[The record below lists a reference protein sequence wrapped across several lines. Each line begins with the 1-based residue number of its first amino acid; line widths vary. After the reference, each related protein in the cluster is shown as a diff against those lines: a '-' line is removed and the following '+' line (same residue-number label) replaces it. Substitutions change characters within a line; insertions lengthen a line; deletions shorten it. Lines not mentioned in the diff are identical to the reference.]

1 MSAGHLTEDELVEQ
15 PALRLLAQLGWEVA
29 SGFEETLGPAGTL
42 GRDAQSEPVLGHR
55 LRDSLRILNPGLPDA
70 TLDSAAEQLVDDRS
84 AMDRVRANREV
95 YDLLHEGAKVETAG
109 NDGTRQTVTVRFID
123 WNHTDENDWLAVSQF
138 WIIGDMY
145 KRRADV
151 VLFVNGIPLVFIEF
165 KASHKN
171 VRDAYDAN
179 LRDYRDTVPHLFWFN
194 AFVVLSNGADTRVG
208 STFAPW
214 ANFAEWKKI
223 NSEGEQGVVSL
234 ETALR
239 GTCEPHRL
247 LDLAENFVAFTE
259 RPGGLVKAFA
269 KNHQFLGV
277 NNSLEA
283 LRELKQ
289 REGRLGVFWH
299 TQGSGKSLS
308 MLWFTQKVLRK
319 EPGNWTFVLVT
330 DRKELDEQLYGQF
343 ADSGV
348 ITTGQEVHAETSAHL
363 RELLAQD
370 HRYVFTL
377 IHKFIP
383 PVKGQPMPVLSE
395 RDDIVV
401 ITDEAHRS
409 QYDTLAANMRLA
421 LPNASFL
428 GFTGTPLI
436 AGEEEQT
443 RRVFGDYVSIYN
455 FRDSISDGATV
466 PLYYENRIPELQLTN
481 DDFDD
486 ELEDLLEAAELDEAQ
501 ERAVARRFSQQYQLI
516 TRPQRLTE
524 IAADLVHH
532 FVNRGFRGK
541 AMYVAIDKATAVR
554 MYDLVEAEWARYL
567 AELESRLADTAELER
582 PHLESLIEFMRST
595 DMAVVVSQAQ
605 NEVADMA
612 APGLEIAK
620 HRKRMVD
627 EDLGSKFKDSEDPF
641 RLVFVCA
648 MWLTGFD
655 SPSTSSV
662 YLDKP
667 MRNHTL
673 MQTIARANRVFP
685 DKDNGLIVDY
695 VGVFRN
701 LEKALAIYGADRTG
715 SGVDSPIRPKDD
727 LIDELNAALSEAAEF
742 CEAHDIDLDDM
753 EGARGFEFI
762 ALQKAAVESLLI
774 DEQTRRR
781 YVSLARQVRKTFKAL
796 LPDPAAM
803 AVTHR
808 VAVIRSMATKIESS
822 SESPDIRGVMDSVS
836 DLLDR
841 SVGAKEYIIRSTGG
855 ADPLIDLNQLN
866 FEQLALR
873 FAANKRTAAKAIEKD
888 LEQRLDEAVR
898 KNPTRLELAE
908 RFRKLIEEY
917 NAGAHNL
924 EEFLRRLKA
933 INDELTEEEQRA
945 VREDASEAELAIFDL
960 LTKPEPELNAS
971 EAMMVKGAAKKLLE
985 HIEEKLV
992 LDWKRRQQTRSAVRV
1007 AVGTVLDEELPDV
1020 YGPEL
1025 FDRKV
1030 DAVYGHIYASY
1041 FDDGGSVYDTPGAA
1055 AKVGVAVAT
1064 LPTRAEEVTDDLL
1077 TQVRSD
1083 PELFARLVETVF
1095 GASATWACPTSELLI
1110 DDETRT
1116 VEYKQTARWNVQE
1129 QRRDSAMEQVIVK
1142 TVAGM
1147 LNDRGG
1153 TLLIG
1158 VTDNREPVGLDDDY
1172 AQVKPANADGYVN
1185 WLDTLFE
1192 TTLGHAGANRLDI
1205 HIDRV
1210 NGHDVCRIDI
1220 PASSRPIWV
1229 KNPKG
1234 SDTLYQRRNNSTR
1247 AVPAEEAGA
1256 FVADRFSQ
1264 PETGTSLAPTQLG
1277 SAG

>member
-1 MSAGHLTEDELVEQ
+1 MSPVGLTEDGLVEQ
-15 PALRLLAQLGWEVA
+15 PALRLLSRLGWGVV
-29 SGFEETLGPAGTL
+29 SGFEEVLGPGGTL
-42 GRDAQSEPVLGHR
+42 GRDSQSEAVLGYR
-55 LRDSLRILNPGLPDA
+55 LRDSLRVLNPGLSVGVLDDA
-70 TLDSAAEQLVDDRS
+70 VERLVEDRS
-84 AMDRVRANREV
+84 VMGRVRANREV
-95 YDLLHEGAKVETAG
+95 YVLLRDGARVETTG
-109 NDGTRQTVTVRFID
+109 SDGKRRTVTVRFVD
-123 WNHTDENDWLAVSQF
+123 WNRPDANDWLAVSQF
-138 WIIGDMY
+138 WIVGDMY

-151 VLFVNGIPLVFIEF
+151 VLFVNGIPLVFVEL
-165 KASHKN
+165 KVSHKN
-171 VRDAYDAN
+171 VRVAYDAN

-194 AFVVLSNGADTRVG
+194 AFVVLSNGADTKVG

-214 ANFAEWKKI
+214 GQFADWKRI

-239 GTCEPHRL
+239 GTCEPRRL
-247 LDLAENFVAFTE
+247 LDLVENFVAFTE
-259 RPGGLVKAFA
+259 RPGGLVKVFA

-283 LRELKQ
+283 LRELKE

-330 DRKELDEQLYGQF
+330 DRRELDEQLYGEF

-348 ITTGQEVHAETSAHL
+348 VTTGQQVHAETSAHL
-363 RELLAQD
+363 RELLGQD

-383 PVKGQPMPVLSE
+383 PEKGQPMPLLSE

-409 QYDTLAANMRLA
+409 QYDTLAANMRVA

-436 AGEEEQT
+436 AGEEET

-486 ELEDLLEAAELDEAQ
+486 ELEDLLEAAELNEV
-501 ERAVARRFSQQYQLI
+501 EEKAVARRFSQQYQLI
-516 TRPQRLTE
+516 TRPRRLTE

-554 MYDLVEAEWARYL
+554 MYDLVKTEWARYL
-567 AELESRLADTAELER
+567 AELEGQLVNRPELER

-612 APGLEIAK
+612 AAGLDIAK
-620 HRKRMVD
+620 HRKRIVD
-627 EDLGSKFKDSEDPF
+627 EDLDSKFKDPDDPF

-655 SPSTSSV
+655 APSTSSV

-715 SGVDSPIRPKDD
+715 SAVDLPIRPKND
-727 LIDELNAALSEAAEF
+727 LVAELSAALGEIADF
-742 CEAHDIDLDDM
+742 CDANNVDLDDM
-753 EGARGFEFI
+753 EAAQGFEFI
-762 ALQKAAVESLLI
+762 ALQKAAVEALLI
-774 DEQTRRR
+774 DQQTRRR

-796 LPDPAAM
+796 LPDPEAM

-808 VAVIRSMATKIESS
+808 VAVIRSIGSKIASA
-822 SESPDIRGVMDSVS
+822 SEAPDIRGVMDSVS
-836 DLLDR
+836 ELLDR
-841 SVGAKEYIIRSTGG
+841 SVGAKEYIIRSTGM
-855 ADPLIDLNQLN
+855 AHNLIDLNQLD
-866 FEQLALR
+866 FKRLALR
-873 FAANKRTAAKAIEKD
+873 FAGNKRTAALAIKKDIEK
-888 LEQRLDEAVR
+888 RLVEVVR
-898 KNPTRLELAE
+898 KNPTQLELAE
-908 RFRKLIEEY
+908 RFRRLIEDY
-917 NAGAHNL
+917 NAGTHNL

-933 INDELTEEEQRA
+933 INDELTNEEQRA
-945 VREDASEAELAIFDL
+945 VREDATEAELAIFDL
-960 LTKPEPELNAS
+960 LTKPEPELT
-971 EAMMVKGAAKKLLE
+971 EAEAKKVMGAARKLLK
-985 HIEEKLV
+985 HVEEKLV

-1007 AVGTVLDEELPDV
+1007 ATGTVLDAQLPDV

-1025 FDRKV
+1025 FDQKV
-1030 DAVYGHIYASY
+1030 DVIFDHIYASY
-1041 FDDGGSVYDTPGAA
+1041 FNNGGSVYDAPNVGTDTGA
-1055 AKVGVAVAT
+1055 AVAT
-1064 LPTRAEEVTDDLL
+1064 LPSTAEEVSDDLL
-1077 TQVRSD
+1077 AQVQSD
-1083 PELFARLVETVF
+1083 PELFARLMETVF
-1095 GASATWACPTSELLI
+1095 GASATWACPTEELLI

-1116 VEYKQTARWNVQE
+1116 VEYKQTARWNVRE
-1129 QRRDSAMEQVIVK
+1129 QRRDTTMEQVVVK
-1142 TVAGM
+1142 TVAGL

-1158 VTDNREPVGLDDDY
+1158 VTNSREPVGLDDDY
-1172 AQVKPANADGYVN
+1172 AQVKPPNADGYVN

-1192 TTLGHAGANRLDI
+1192 NNLGHVGANRLDI
-1205 HIDRV
+1205 RIDCV
-1210 NGHDVCRIDI
+1210 NRQDVCRVNV

-1229 KNPKG
+1229 KNKNG
-1234 SDTLYQRRNNSTR
+1234 THTLYQRRNNSTR
-1247 AVPAEEAGA
+1247 EVPDDQVEAFIAE
-1256 FVADRFSQ
+1256 RFSSQ
-1264 PETGTSLAPTQLG
+1264 HAS
-1277 SAG
+1277 

>member
-1 MSAGHLTEDELVEQ
+1 MNAGRLNEDELVEQ
-15 PALRLLAQLGWEVA
+15 PALRLLSQLGWEVA
-29 SGFEETLGPAGTL
+29 SGFDEVLGPVGLL
-42 GRDAQSEPVLGHR
+42 GRDSQSEPVLGHR
-55 LRDSLRILNPGLPDA
+55 LRDALRALNPGLPDSS
-70 TLDSAAEQLVDDRS
+70 LDQAAERLVEDRS

-95 YDLLHEGAKVETAG
+95 HTLLREGAKVETAG
-109 NDGTRQTVTVRFID
+109 DGGERRTVTVRFVD
-123 WNHTDENDWLAVSQF
+123 WNRAEANDWLAVSQF
-138 WIIGDMY
+138 WIVGDMY
-145 KRRADV
+145 RRRADV
-151 VLFVNGIPLVFIEF
+151 VLFVNGIPLVFIEL
-165 KASHKN
+165 KVSHKN
-171 VRDAYDAN
+171 VRNAYDAN

-208 STFAPW
+208 ATFATW
-214 ANFAEWKKI
+214 DHFAEWKKI
-223 NSEGEQGVVSL
+223 NSEGEQDVVSL

-239 GTCEPHRL
+239 GMCEPHGL
-247 LDLAENFVAFTE
+247 LDLVENFIAFTE
-259 RPGGLVKAFA
+259 RPGGLVKALA

-277 NNSLEA
+277 NKLLEA
-283 LRELKQ
+283 LRELEL

-308 MLWFTQKVLRK
+308 MLWFTEKVLRK

-330 DRKELDEQLYGQF
+330 DRKDLDEQLYETF

-348 ITTGQEVHAETSAHL
+348 ITAGREVHAETSAHL
-363 RELLAQD
+363 RELLGQD

-383 PVKGQPMPVLSE
+383 PERGQRMPVLSE

-401 ITDEAHRS
+401 LTDEAHRS

-428 GFTGTPLI
+428 AFTGTPLI
-436 AGEEEQT
+436 ADEEQT

-486 ELEDLLEAAELDEAQ
+486 ELEDLLEEAELDEAQ
-501 ERAVARRFSQQYQLI
+501 EKAVAHRFSQQYQLI
-516 TRPQRLTE
+516 TRPQRLAE

-567 AELESRLADTAELER
+567 AELEGRLANTPELER
-582 PHLESLIEFMRST
+582 PHLQSLIEFMRTT

-612 APGLEIAK
+612 AAGLDIAK
-620 HRKRMVD
+620 HRKRMLD
-627 EDLGSKFKDSEDPF
+627 EDLNSKFKDPDDPF

-655 SPSTSSV
+655 APSTSSV

-701 LEKALAIYGADRTG
+701 LERALAIYGADRTG
-715 SGVDSPIRPKDD
+715 SAVDSPIRPKDD
-727 LIDELNAALSEAAEF
+727 LITELSAALAEAADF
-742 CEAHDIDLDDM
+742 CDANDIDLDDM
-753 EGARGFEFI
+753 EAAQGFEFI
-762 ALQKAAVESLLI
+762 ALQKAAVEALLI

-796 LPDPAAM
+796 LPDREAM
-803 AVTHR
+803 AATHR
-808 VAVIRSMATKIESS
+808 VAVIRSIASKIESS

-836 DLLDR
+836 ELLDR
-841 SVGAKEYIIRSTGG
+841 SVGAREYIIRSAGG
-855 ADPLIDLNQLN
+855 ADPLIDLNQLD

-873 FAANKRTAAKAIEKD
+873 FAAKKRTAAKAIERD
-888 LEQRLDEAVR
+888 LEKRLDEAVR
-898 KNPTRLELAE
+898 KNPTRLDLAE
-908 RFRKLIEEY
+908 RFRRLIDEY
-917 NAGAHNL
+917 NAGTHNL

-933 INDELTEEEQRA
+933 INDELTSEEQRA
-945 VREDASEAELAIFDL
+945 VREDATEAELAIFDL
-960 LTKPEPELNAS
+960 LTKPEPDLTAA
-971 EAMMVKGAAKKLLE
+971 EARKVRGAAKKLLE
-985 HIEEKLV
+985 HIEDKLV

-1007 AVGTVLDEELPDV
+1007 AVGTVLDAELPDV

-1025 FDRKV
+1025 FDQKV
-1030 DAVYGHIYASY
+1030 DAIFDHIYASY
-1041 FDDGGSVYDTPGAA
+1041 FDNGDSVYDVPGREA
-1055 AKVGVAVAT
+1055 VGATAVAT
-1064 LPTRAEEVTDDLL
+1064 LPSTAEEVSDDLL
-1077 TQVRSD
+1077 ARVRSD
-1083 PELFARLVETVF
+1083 PELFARFMETVF
-1095 GASATWACPTSELLI
+1095 GASTTWACSTEQLLVA
-1110 DDETRT
+1110 DETRV
-1116 VEYKQTARWNVQE
+1116 VEYKQTARWNVRE
-1129 QRRDSAMEQVIVK
+1129 QRKDTTMEQAIVK
-1142 TVAGM
+1142 TVAGL

-1158 VTDNREPVGLDDDY
+1158 VTDGGEPIGLDDDY
-1172 AQVKPANADGYVN
+1172 HLVKPPNADGYVN

-1192 TTLGHAGANRLDI
+1192 TNLGHAGANRLDI
-1205 HIDRV
+1205 RIDTV
-1210 NGHDVCRIDI
+1210 NRRDVCRIDV

-1229 KNPKG
+1229 QGKSG
-1234 SDTLYQRRNNSTR
+1234 ARTLYQRRNNSTR
-1247 AVPAEEAGA
+1247 AVPADGVDA
-1256 FVADRFSQ
+1256 FVAERFGDQ
-1264 PETGTSLAPTQLG
+1264 HAV
-1277 SAG
+1277 

>member
-1 MSAGHLTEDELVEQ
+1 MSPSGLTEDELVEQ

-29 SGFEETLGPAGTL
+29 SGFDEVLGPAGTL
-42 GRDAQSEPVLGHR
+42 GRDSQSEPVLGHR
-55 LRDSLRILNPGLPDA
+55 LREALRDLNPGLSDGA
-70 TLDSAAEQLVDDRS
+70 LSAAVEQLLQDRS
-84 AMDRVRANREV
+84 AMDRTRANREV
-95 YDLLHEGAKVETAG
+95 YRLLREGARIESVDS
-109 NDGTRQTVTVRFID
+109 DGKRRTVTVRFVN
-123 WNHTDENDWLAVSQF
+123 WNAVDENDWLAVSQF
-138 WIIGDMY
+138 WIAGDMY

-151 VLFVNGIPLVFIEF
+151 VLFVNGIPLVFIEL
-165 KASHKN
+165 KVSHKN

-179 LRDYRDTVPHLFWFN
+179 LSDYRDTVPHLFWSN
-194 AFVVLSNGADTRVG
+194 AFVILSNGADTRVG
-208 STFAPW
+208 STFASW
-214 ANFAEWKKI
+214 GHFAEWKKI

-239 GTCEPHRL
+239 ATCDRHRL
-247 LDLAENFVAFTE
+247 LDLVENFVAFTE

-277 NNSLEA
+277 NNSLDA
-283 LRELKQ
+283 LRELQQ

-330 DRKELDEQLYGQF
+330 DRKELDEQLYEDF

-348 ITTGQEVHAETSAHL
+348 ITSGQEVHADTSAHL
-363 RELLAQD
+363 RELLGQD

-383 PVKGQPMPVLSE
+383 PEKGQRMPVLSE

-436 AGEEEQT
+436 VGEEET

-455 FRDSISDGATV
+455 FRDSIADGATV
-466 PLYYENRIPELQLTN
+466 PLYYENRTPELQLTN
-481 DDFDD
+481 EDFDD
-486 ELEDLLEAAELDEAQ
+486 ELDDLLEEATLDDAQ
-501 ERAVARRFSQQYQLI
+501 EKAVARRFSQQYELI
-516 TRPQRLTE
+516 TRPQRLQE

-541 AMYVAIDKATAVR
+541 AMYVAIDKAAALR

-567 AELESRLADTAELER
+567 TELEARLADTPELER
-582 PHLESLIEFMRST
+582 PHLESLIDFMHTT

-605 NEVADMA
+605 NEIADMA
-612 APGLEIAK
+612 QAGLDIAK

-627 EDLGSKFKDSEDPF
+627 EDLDSKFKDPGDPF

-655 SPSTSSV
+655 SPSTSTV

-667 MRNHTL
+667 MRNHLL

-701 LEKALAIYGADRTG
+701 LERALAIYAADRTG
-715 SGVDSPIRPKDD
+715 ADVDSPIRPKDD
-727 LIDELNAALSEAAEF
+727 LIAELDTALANITEF
-742 CEAHDIDLDDM
+742 CEANDVDLRDL
-753 EGARGFEFI
+753 EAAQGFEFV
-762 ALQKAAVESLLI
+762 ALQKAAVEALLI

-796 LPDPAAM
+796 LPDPEAM
-803 AVTHR
+803 AVTHS
-808 VAVIRSMATKIESS
+808 VAVIRSIASKIESS
-822 SESPDIRGVMDSVS
+822 SEAPDISSVMDSVS

-841 SVGAKEYIIRSTGG
+841 SVGAKEYIIRSADG
-855 ADPLIDLNQLN
+855 ADPLIDLNKID

-873 FAANKRTAAKAIEKD
+873 FAANKRTVAKTIKED
-888 LEQRLDEAVR
+888 LEKRLDDAVR
-898 KNPTRLELAE
+898 KNPTRLDLAE
-908 RFRKLIEEY
+908 RFRQLIDEY
-917 NAGAHNL
+917 NAGTHNI
-924 EEFLRRLKA
+924 EELLRRLGALNK
-933 INDELTEEEQRA
+933 ELSEEEQRA
-945 VREDASEAELAIFDL
+945 VREGLTEAELAVFDL
-960 LTKPEPELNAS
+960 LTKPEPELTDADTKK
-971 EAMMVKGAAKKLLE
+971 VKAAAKKLLE

-992 LDWKRRQQTRSAVRV
+992 LDWKRRQQTRSAVKV
-1007 AVGTVLDEELPDV
+1007 AVRDVLDAELPPA
-1020 YGPEL
+1020 YGPEM
-1025 FDRKV
+1025 FTRKV
-1030 DAVYGHIYASY
+1030 DAIFDHIYVS
-1041 FDDGGSVYDTPGAA
+1041 FGDDGDGGSVYDAPAVATGSTT
-1055 AKVGVAVAT
+1055 AVAT
-1064 LPTRAEEVTDDLL
+1064 LPTTAEQVDDALL
-1077 TQVRSD
+1077 VQICSD
-1083 PELFARLVETVF
+1083 PALRARLLEEILGTT
-1095 GASATWACPTSELLI
+1095 ATWARTTEELLI
-1110 DDETRT
+1110 HDESRT

-1129 QRRDSAMEQVIVK
+1129 KRRDKTLEQVAVK

-1147 LNDRGG
+1147 LNDQGG

-1158 VTDNREPVGLDDDY
+1158 VADDGTPVGLDDDY
-1172 AQVKPANADGYVN
+1172 AQVRPTNADGYIN

-1192 TTLGHAGANRLDI
+1192 NTIGHAGASRLQI
-1205 HIDRV
+1205 RI
-1210 NGHDVCRIDI
+1210 NPLSGHDICRIDV
-1220 PASSRPIWV
+1220 PSSSRPIWV
-1229 KNPKG
+1229 KNKSG
-1234 SDTLYQRRNNSTR
+1234 DDILYQRRNNSTR
-1247 AVPAEEAGA
+1247 QVPPTEAAQFIAE
-1256 FVADRFSQ
+1256 RFSS
-1264 PETGTSLAPTQLG
+1264 EH
-1277 SAG
+1277 AG

>member
-1 MSAGHLTEDELVEQ
+1 MSPVGLTEDELVEQ
-15 PALRLLAQLGWEVA
+15 PALRLLSRLGWGVA
-29 SGFEETLGPAGTL
+29 SGFEEVLGPGGTL
-42 GRDAQSEPVLGHR
+42 GRDSQSEAVLGYR
-55 LRDSLRILNPGLPDA
+55 LQDSLRVLNPGLSVGV
-70 TLDSAAEQLVDDRS
+70 LDEAVERLVEDRS
-84 AMDRVRANREV
+84 VMGRVRANREV
-95 YDLLHEGAKVETAG
+95 YVLLRDGARVETTG
-109 NDGTRQTVTVRFID
+109 SDGRRRTVTVRFVD
-123 WNHTDENDWLAVSQF
+123 WNRPDANHWLAVSQF
-138 WIIGDMY
+138 WIVGDMY

-151 VLFVNGIPLVFIEF
+151 VLFVNGIPLVFVEL
-165 KASHKN
+165 KVSHKN
-171 VRDAYDAN
+171 VRVAYDAN
-179 LRDYRDTVPHLFWFN
+179 LRDYRDAVPHLFWFN

-214 ANFAEWKKI
+214 GQFADWKRI

-239 GTCEPHRL
+239 GTCEPRRL
-247 LDLAENFVAFTE
+247 LDLVENFVAFTE
-259 RPGGLVKAFA
+259 RPGGLVKVFA

-283 LRELKQ
+283 LRELKE

-330 DRKELDEQLYGQF
+330 DRRELDEQLYGEF

-348 ITTGQEVHAETSAHL
+348 VTTGRQVHAETSAHL
-363 RELLAQD
+363 HELLGQD

-377 IHKFIP
+377 VHKFIP
-383 PVKGQPMPVLSE
+383 PEKGQPMPLLSE

-409 QYDTLAANMRLA
+409 QYDTLAANMRVA

-436 AGEEEQT
+436 AGEEET

-486 ELEDLLEAAELDEAQ
+486 ELEDLLEAAELDEV
-501 ERAVARRFSQQYQLI
+501 EEKAVARRFSQQYQLI
-516 TRPQRLTE
+516 TRPRRLTE

-554 MYDLVEAEWARYL
+554 MYDLVKTEWARYL
-567 AELESRLADTAELER
+567 AELEGELVNRPELER

-612 APGLEIAK
+612 AAGLDIAK
-620 HRKRMVD
+620 HRKRIVD
-627 EDLGSKFKDSEDPF
+627 EDLDSKFKDPDDPF

-655 SPSTSSV
+655 APSTSSV

-715 SGVDSPIRPKDD
+715 SAVDLPIRPKND
-727 LIDELNAALSEAAEF
+727 LVAELSAALGEVADF
-742 CEAHDIDLDDM
+742 CDANDVDLDDM
-753 EGARGFEFI
+753 EAAQGFEFI
-762 ALQKAAVESLLI
+762 ALQKAAVEALLI
-774 DEQTRRR
+774 DQQTRRR

-796 LPDPAAM
+796 LPDPEAM

-808 VAVIRSMATKIESS
+808 VAVIRSIGSKIASA
-822 SESPDIRGVMDSVS
+822 SEAPDIRGVMDSVS
-836 DLLDR
+836 ELLDR
-841 SVGAKEYIIRSTGG
+841 SVGAKEYIIRSTGM
-855 ADPLIDLNQLN
+855 AHHLIDLNQLD
-866 FEQLALR
+866 FKRLALR
-873 FAANKRTAAKAIEKD
+873 FAANKRTAALAIKKDIEK
-888 LEQRLDEAVR
+888 RLVDVVR
-898 KNPTRLELAE
+898 KNPTQLELAE
-908 RFRKLIEEY
+908 RFRRLIEDY
-917 NAGAHNL
+917 NAGTHNL

-933 INDELTEEEQRA
+933 INDELTNEEQRA
-945 VREDASEAELAIFDL
+945 VREDATEAELAIFDL
-960 LTKPEPELNAS
+960 LTKPEPELT
-971 EAMMVKGAAKKLLE
+971 EAEAKKVMGAARKLLK
-985 HIEEKLV
+985 HVEEKLV

-1007 AVGTVLDEELPDV
+1007 AAGTVLDAQLPDV

-1025 FDRKV
+1025 FDQKV
-1030 DAVYGHIYASY
+1030 DVIFDHIYASY
-1041 FDDGGSVYDTPGAA
+1041 FNNGGSVYDAPDLSADTGAA
-1055 AKVGVAVAT
+1055 IAT
-1064 LPTRAEEVTDDLL
+1064 LPSTAEEVSDDLL
-1077 TQVRSD
+1077 AQVQYD
-1083 PELFARLVETVF
+1083 PELFARLMETLF
-1095 GASATWACPTSELLI
+1095 GASATWACPTEKLLI

-1116 VEYKQTARWNVQE
+1116 VEYKQTARWNVRE
-1129 QRRDSAMEQVIVK
+1129 QRRDTRMEQVIVK
-1142 TVAGM
+1142 TVAGL

-1158 VTDNREPVGLDDDY
+1158 VTDSREPVGLDDDY
-1172 AQVKPANADGYVN
+1172 AQVKPPSADGYVN

-1192 TTLGHAGANRLDI
+1192 HNLGHAGANRLDI
-1205 HIDRV
+1205 RIDRV
-1210 NGHDVCRIDI
+1210 NRQDVCRVNV

-1229 KNPKG
+1229 KNKNG
-1234 SDTLYQRRNNSTR
+1234 THTLYQRRNNSTR
-1247 AVPAEEAGA
+1247 EVPDDQVEAFIAE
-1256 FVADRFSQ
+1256 RFRNQHAS
-1264 PETGTSLAPTQLG
+1264 
-1277 SAG
+1277 

>member
-1 MSAGHLTEDELVEQ
+1 MSPVGLTEDELVEQ
-15 PALRLLAQLGWEVA
+15 PALRLLSRLGWGVA
-29 SGFEETLGPAGTL
+29 SGFEEVLGPGGTL
-42 GRDAQSEPVLGHR
+42 GRDSQSEAVLGYR
-55 LRDSLRILNPGLPDA
+55 LRDSLRVLNPGLSVGV
-70 TLDSAAEQLVDDRS
+70 LDEAVERLVEDRS
-84 AMDRVRANREV
+84 VMGRVRANRELYV
-95 YDLLHEGAKVETAG
+95 LLRDGARVETTG
-109 NDGTRQTVTVRFID
+109 SDGKRRTVTVRFVD
-123 WNHTDENDWLAVSQF
+123 WNRPDANDWLAVSQF
-138 WIIGDMY
+138 WIVGDMY

-151 VLFVNGIPLVFIEF
+151 VLFVNGIPLVFVEL
-165 KASHKN
+165 KVSHKN
-171 VRDAYDAN
+171 VRIAYDAN

-214 ANFAEWKKI
+214 GQFADWKRI

-239 GTCEPHRL
+239 GTCEPRRL
-247 LDLAENFVAFTE
+247 LDLVENFVAFTE
-259 RPGGLVKAFA
+259 RPGGLVKVFA

-283 LRELKQ
+283 LRELKE

-330 DRKELDEQLYGQF
+330 DRRELDEQLYGEF

-348 ITTGQEVHAETSAHL
+348 VTTGRQVHAETSAHL
-363 RELLAQD
+363 RELLGQD

-377 IHKFIP
+377 VHKFIP
-383 PVKGQPMPVLSE
+383 PEKGQPMPLLSE

-409 QYDTLAANMRLA
+409 QYDTLAANMRVA

-436 AGEEEQT
+436 AGEEET

-486 ELEDLLEAAELDEAQ
+486 ELEDLLEAAELDEA
-501 ERAVARRFSQQYQLI
+501 EEKAVARRFSQQYQLI
-516 TRPQRLTE
+516 TRPRRLTE

-554 MYDLVEAEWARYL
+554 MHDLVKTEWARYL
-567 AELESRLADTAELER
+567 AELEGELVTRPKLER
-582 PHLESLIEFMRST
+582 PHLESLIQFMRST

-612 APGLEIAK
+612 AAGLDIAK
-620 HRKRMVD
+620 HRKRIVD
-627 EDLGSKFKDSEDPF
+627 EDLDSKFKDPDDPF

-655 SPSTSSV
+655 APSTSSV

-715 SGVDSPIRPKDD
+715 SAVDLPIRPKND
-727 LIDELNAALSEAAEF
+727 LVAELSAALGEVADF
-742 CEAHDIDLDDM
+742 CDANDVDLDDM
-753 EGARGFEFI
+753 EAAQGFEFI
-762 ALQKAAVESLLI
+762 ALQKAAVEALLI
-774 DEQTRRR
+774 DQQTRRR

-796 LPDPAAM
+796 LPDPEAM

-808 VAVIRSMATKIESS
+808 VAVIRSIGSKIASA
-822 SESPDIRGVMDSVS
+822 SEAPDIRGVMDSVS
-836 DLLDR
+836 ELLDR
-841 SVGAKEYIIRSTGG
+841 SVGAKEYIIRSAGM
-855 ADPLIDLNQLN
+855 AHHLIDLNQLD
-866 FEQLALR
+866 FKHLALR
-873 FAANKRTAAKAIEKD
+873 FAANKRTAALAIKKDIEK
-888 LEQRLDEAVR
+888 RLVDVVR
-898 KNPTRLELAE
+898 KNPTQLELAE
-908 RFRKLIEEY
+908 RFRRLIKDY
-917 NAGAHNL
+917 NASTHNL

-933 INDELTEEEQRA
+933 INDELTNEEQRA
-945 VREDASEAELAIFDL
+945 VREDATEAELAIFDL
-960 LTKPEPELNAS
+960 LTKPEPELT
-971 EAMMVKGAAKKLLE
+971 EAEAKKVMGAARKLLK
-985 HIEEKLV
+985 HVEEKLV

-1007 AVGTVLDEELPDV
+1007 ATGTVLDAQLPDV

-1025 FDRKV
+1025 FDQKV
-1030 DAVYGHIYASY
+1030 DVIFDHIYASY
-1041 FDDGGSVYDTPGAA
+1041 FNNGGSVYDAPDLSADTGAA
-1055 AKVGVAVAT
+1055 IAT
-1064 LPTRAEEVTDDLL
+1064 LPSTAEEVSDDLL
-1077 TQVRSD
+1077 TQAQSD
-1083 PELFARLVETVF
+1083 PELFARLMETLF
-1095 GASATWACPTSELLI
+1095 GASATWACPTEELLI

-1116 VEYKQTARWNVQE
+1116 VEYKQTARWNVRK
-1129 QRRDSAMEQVIVK
+1129 QRRDTTMEQVVVK
-1142 TVAGM
+1142 TVAGL

-1158 VTDNREPVGLDDDY
+1158 VTDSREPVGLDDDY
-1172 AQVKPANADGYVN
+1172 AQVKPPNADGYVN

-1192 TTLGHAGANRLDI
+1192 NNLGHAGANRLDI
-1205 HIDRV
+1205 RIDRV
-1210 NGHDVCRIDI
+1210 NRQDVCRVNV

-1229 KNPKG
+1229 KNKNG
-1234 SDTLYQRRNNSTR
+1234 THTLYQRRNNSTR
-1247 AVPAEEAGA
+1247 EVPDHQVEAFIAE
-1256 FVADRFSQ
+1256 RFRSQ
-1264 PETGTSLAPTQLG
+1264 HAS
-1277 SAG
+1277 

>member
-1 MSAGHLTEDELVEQ
+1 MK
-15 PALRLLAQLGWEVA
+15 AL
-29 SGFEETLGPAGTL
+29 
-42 GRDAQSEPVLGHR
+42 
-55 LRDSLRILNPGLPDA
+55 
-70 TLDSAAEQLVDDRS
+70 
-84 AMDRVRANREV
+84 
-95 YDLLHEGAKVETAG
+95 
-109 NDGTRQTVTVRFID
+109 
-123 WNHTDENDWLAVSQF
+123 
-138 WIIGDMY
+138 
-145 KRRADV
+145 
-151 VLFVNGIPLVFIEF
+151 
-165 KASHKN
+165 
-171 VRDAYDAN
+171 
-179 LRDYRDTVPHLFWFN
+179 
-194 AFVVLSNGADTRVG
+194 
-208 STFAPW
+208 
-214 ANFAEWKKI
+214 
-223 NSEGEQGVVSL
+223 
-234 ETALR
+234 
-239 GTCEPHRL
+239 
-247 LDLAENFVAFTE
+247 
-259 RPGGLVKAFA
+259 A

-283 LRELKQ
+283 LRELQQ

-330 DRKELDEQLYGQF
+330 DRKELDEQLYGDF

-348 ITTGQEVHAETSAHL
+348 ITSGREVHAETSAHL
-363 RELLAQD
+363 RELLGED

-383 PVKGQPMPVLSE
+383 PEKGQRMPVLSE
-395 RDDIVV
+395 RADIVV

-409 QYDTLAANMRLA
+409 QYDTMAANMRLA
-421 LPNASFL
+421 LLNASFL

-436 AGEEEQT
+436 AGEEET

-455 FRDSISDGATV
+455 FRDSIADGATV

-486 ELEDLLEAAELDEAQ
+486 ELEDLLEEAALDDAQ
-501 ERAVARRFSQQYQLI
+501 EKAVARRFSKQYELI
-516 TRPQRLTE
+516 TRPQRLGE
-524 IAADLVHH
+524 IAENLVHH

-567 AELESRLADTAELER
+567 AELEDRLAGTPVLER

-612 APGLEIAK
+612 AAGLDIAK
-620 HRKRMVD
+620 HRKRTVN
-627 EDLGSKFKDSEDPF
+627 EDLDSKFKDPDDPF

-667 MRNHTL
+667 MRNHLL

-701 LEKALAIYGADRTG
+701 LEKALAIYGADRTA

-727 LIDELNAALSEAAEF
+727 LIVELDAALAEVTEF
-742 CEAHDIDLDDM
+742 CDANDIDLGDM
-753 EGARGFEFI
+753 EAARGFEFV
-762 ALQKAAVESLLI
+762 ALQKAAEEALRI

-781 YVSLARQVRKTFKAL
+781 YVSLARRVRKTFKAL
-796 LPDPAAM
+796 LPDPEAL

-808 VAVIRSMATKIESS
+808 VAVIRSIASRIESS
-822 SESPDIRGVMDSVS
+822 SEAPDINRVVDSVS

-841 SVGAKEYIIRSTGG
+841 SVGAREYIIRSAGG
-855 ADPLIDLNQLN
+855 ADPVIDLNQLD

-873 FAANKRTAAKAIEKD
+873 FAANKRTAANAIEKNID
-888 LEQRLDEAVR
+888 QRLDDAVR

-908 RFRKLIEEY
+908 RFRRLIDEY
-917 NAGAHNL
+917 NAGTHNL

-933 INDELTEEEQRA
+933 INDELTAEEQRA
-945 VREDASEAELAIFDL
+945 VREDVTEAELAIFDL
-960 LTKPEPELNAS
+960 LTKPEPEVTKA
-971 EAMMVKGAAKKLLE
+971 EAITVKGAAKKLLA

-1007 AVGTVLDEELPDV
+1007 AIGTVLDAELPEV

-1030 DAVYGHIYASY
+1030 DVIFDHIYASY
-1041 FDDGGSVYDTPGAA
+1041 FDNGASVYDAPDAS
-1055 AKVGVAVAT
+1055 VGVGAAVAT
-1064 LPTRAEEVTDDLL
+1064 LPTTAEEIGDDLL
-1077 TQVRSD
+1077 AHVRSD
-1083 PELFARLVETVF
+1083 PELFARLMETVF
-1095 GASATWACPTSELLI
+1095 GASATWACPTEQLLVH
-1110 DDETRT
+1110 DETRA
-1116 VEYKQTARWNVQE
+1116 VEYKQTARWNVRE
-1129 QRRDSAMEQVIVK
+1129 QRRDKTMEQVVIK

-1153 TLLIG
+1153 TLMIG
-1158 VTDNREPVGLDDDY
+1158 ATDGGEPVGLADDY
-1172 AQVKPANADGYVN
+1172 AQVKPPSADGYVN

-1192 TTLGHAGANRLDI
+1192 NHLGDPGANRLTI
-1205 HIDRV
+1205 RIDQV
-1210 NGHDVCRIDI
+1210 NGHDVCRIDV

-1229 KNPKG
+1229 KNKNGP
-1234 SDTLYQRRNNSTR
+1234 DTLYQRRNNSTR
-1247 AVPAEEAGA
+1247 SVPSAEVRKFIAE
-1256 FVADRFSQ
+1256 RFGSQ
-1264 PETGTSLAPTQLG
+1264 HAS
-1277 SAG
+1277 

>member
-1 MSAGHLTEDELVEQ
+1 
-15 PALRLLAQLGWEVA
+15 
-29 SGFEETLGPAGTL
+29 
-42 GRDAQSEPVLGHR
+42 
-55 LRDSLRILNPGLPDA
+55 
-70 TLDSAAEQLVDDRS
+70 
-84 AMDRVRANREV
+84 MDRVRANREA
-95 YDLLHEGAKVETAG
+95 YDLIRVGARVETTAS
-109 NDGTRQTVTVRFID
+109 DGERRTVTVRFVD
-123 WNHTDENDWLAVSQF
+123 WNRADANDWLAVSQF
-138 WIIGDMY
+138 WIAGDMY

-151 VLFVNGIPLVFIEF
+151 VLFVNGIPLVFVEL
-165 KASHKN
+165 KVSHKH
-171 VRDAYDAN
+171 VRNAYDAN

-194 AFVVLSNGADTRVG
+194 AFVMLSNGADTLVG

-214 ANFAEWKKI
+214 GHFAEWKKI

-239 GTCEPHRL
+239 GTCERHRL
-247 LDLAENFVAFTE
+247 LDLVENFVAFTE

-283 LRELKQ
+283 LRELQQ
-289 REGRLGVFWH
+289 RRGRLGVFWH

-319 EPGNWTFVLVT
+319 QPGNWTFVLVT
-330 DRKELDEQLYGQF
+330 DRKELDEQLYGDF
-343 ADSGV
+343 ADSAV
-348 ITTGQEVHAETSAHL
+348 ITSGQQVHAKDSAHL
-363 RELLAQD
+363 RELLGQD

-383 PVKGQPMPVLSE
+383 PEKGQRMPVLSE

-436 AGEEEQT
+436 AGGDEET

-455 FRDSISDGATV
+455 FRDSIADGATV

-481 DDFDD
+481 EDFDD
-486 ELEDLLEAAELDEAQ
+486 ELDALLEEAALDDAQ
-501 ERAVARRFSQQYQLI
+501 EKAVARRFSQQYELI
-516 TRPQRLTE
+516 TRPQRLIE

-554 MYDLVEAEWARYL
+554 MYDLVETEWTRYL
-567 AELESRLADTAELER
+567 AELEDRLTATPALER
-582 PHLESLIEFMRST
+582 PHLESLIEFMGST
-595 DMAVVVSQAQ
+595 DMAVVVSQGQ
-605 NEVADMA
+605 NEIADMA
-612 APGLEIAK
+612 AAGLDIAK
-620 HRKRMVD
+620 HRKRLVA
-627 EDLGSKFKDSEDPF
+627 EDLDSKFKDPEDPF

-667 MRNHTL
+667 MRNHLL
-673 MQTIARANRVFP
+673 MQTIARANRVFG

-701 LEKALAIYGADRTG
+701 LERALAIYAADRTDA
-715 SGVDSPIRPKDD
+715 SIDSPIRPKDD
-727 LIDELNAALSEAAEF
+727 LIAELDVALAEVTEF
-742 CEAHDIDLDDM
+742 CEANDIDLADM
-753 EGARGFEFI
+753 EAAQGFEFV
-762 ALQKAAVESLLI
+762 ALQKAAVEALLI

-796 LPDPAAM
+796 LPDPEAM

-808 VAVIRSMATKIESS
+808 VAVIRSIASKIESS
-822 SESPDIRGVMDSVS
+822 TEAPDISTVMDSVS
-836 DLLDR
+836 ELLDR
-841 SVGAKEYIIRSTGG
+841 SVGAKEYIIRTADG
-855 ADPLIDLNQLN
+855 AEPLIDLNQLD

-873 FAANKRTAAKAIEKD
+873 FAANKRTAAKAAEKN
-888 LEQRLDEAVR
+888 LEGRLDQAVR
-898 KNPTRLELAE
+898 KNPTLLELAE
-908 RFRKLIEEY
+908 RFRRLIDEY
-917 NAGAHNL
+917 NAGTHNL
-924 EEFLRRLKA
+924 EELLRRLKA
-933 INDELTEEEQRA
+933 INDELTDEEQRA
-945 VREDASEAELAIFDL
+945 VREDATEAELAIFDL
-960 LTKPEPELNAS
+960 LTKPEPELTKA
-971 EAMMVKGAAKKLLE
+971 EAITVKGAAKKLLE
-985 HIEEKLV
+985 RVEDKLV
-992 LDWKRRQQTRSAVRV
+992 LDWKRRQHTRSAVKV
-1007 AVGTVLDEELPDV
+1007 AVKDVLDAELPEV

-1030 DAVYGHIYASY
+1030 DAIFDHIYASY
-1041 FDDGGSVYDTPGAA
+1041 SDNGESVYDTPYAGASPPS
-1055 AKVGVAVAT
+1055 AVAT
-1064 LPTRAEEVTDDLL
+1064 MPTAAEEVNDDVLAH
-1077 TQVRSD
+1077 VRSD
-1083 PELFARLVETVF
+1083 PELFARLMETVF
-1095 GASATWACPTSELLI
+1095 GASATWTCPTEELLTR
-1110 DDETRT
+1110 DETRS

-1129 QRRDSAMEQVIVK
+1129 QRRDKTIEQVVVK

-1158 VTDNREPVGLDDDY
+1158 VTDNGEPVGLHDDY
-1172 AQVKPANADGYVN
+1172 AQVKPPNADGYVN

-1192 TTLGHAGANRLDI
+1192 NTIGHTGANRLTI
-1205 HIDRV
+1205 RIDRV
-1210 NGHDVCRIDI
+1210 NDHDICRIDV

-1229 KNPKG
+1229 KNKNG

-1247 AVPAEEAGA
+1247 PVPPDEEEAFIAERYRKREPGA
-1256 FVADRFSQ
+1256 S
-1264 PETGTSLAPTQLG
+1264 P
-1277 SAG
+1277 

>member
-1 MSAGHLTEDELVEQ
+1 MSPVGLTEDELVEQ
-15 PALRLLAQLGWEVA
+15 PALRLLSRLGWGVA
-29 SGFEETLGPAGTL
+29 SGFEEVLGPGGTL
-42 GRDAQSEPVLGHR
+42 GRDSQSEAVLGYR
-55 LRDSLRILNPGLPDA
+55 LRDSLRVLNPGLSVGV
-70 TLDSAAEQLVDDRS
+70 LDEAVERLVEDRS
-84 AMDRVRANREV
+84 VMGRVRANREV
-95 YDLLHEGAKVETAG
+95 YVLLRDGARVETTG
-109 NDGTRQTVTVRFID
+109 SDGKRRTVTVRFVD
-123 WNHTDENDWLAVSQF
+123 WNLPDANDWLAVSQF
-138 WIIGDMY
+138 WIVGDMY

-151 VLFVNGIPLVFIEF
+151 VLFVNGIPLVFVEL
-165 KASHKN
+165 KVSHKN
-171 VRDAYDAN
+171 VRVAYDAN

-214 ANFAEWKKI
+214 GQFADWKRI

-239 GTCEPHRL
+239 GTCEPRRL
-247 LDLAENFVAFTE
+247 LDLVENFVAFTE
-259 RPGGLVKAFA
+259 RPGGLVKVFA

-283 LRELKQ
+283 LRELKE

-330 DRKELDEQLYGQF
+330 DRRELDEQLYGEF

-348 ITTGQEVHAETSAHL
+348 VTTGQQVHAETSAHL
-363 RELLAQD
+363 RELLGQD

-377 IHKFIP
+377 VHKFIP
-383 PVKGQPMPVLSE
+383 PEKGQPMPLLSE

-409 QYDTLAANMRLA
+409 QYDTLAANMRVA
-421 LPNASFL
+421 LPDASFL

-436 AGEEEQT
+436 AGEEET

-486 ELEDLLEAAELDEAQ
+486 ELEDLLEAAELDEV
-501 ERAVARRFSQQYQLI
+501 EEKAVARRFSQQYQLI
-516 TRPQRLTE
+516 TRPRRLTE

-554 MYDLVEAEWARYL
+554 MYDLVKTEWARYL
-567 AELESRLADTAELER
+567 AELEGQLVNRPELER

-612 APGLEIAK
+612 AAGLDIAK
-620 HRKRMVD
+620 HRKRIVD
-627 EDLGSKFKDSEDPF
+627 EDLNSKFKDPDDPF

-655 SPSTSSV
+655 APSTSSV

-715 SGVDSPIRPKDD
+715 SAVDLPIRPKND
-727 LIDELNAALSEAAEF
+727 LVAELSAALGEVADF
-742 CEAHDIDLDDM
+742 CDANDVDLDDM
-753 EGARGFEFI
+753 EAAQGFEFI
-762 ALQKAAVESLLI
+762 ALQKAAVEALLI
-774 DEQTRRR
+774 DQQTHRR

-796 LPDPAAM
+796 LPDPEAM

-808 VAVIRSMATKIESS
+808 VAVIRSIGSKIASA
-822 SESPDIRGVMDSVS
+822 SEAPDIRGVMDSVS
-836 DLLDR
+836 QLLDR
-841 SVGAKEYIIRSTGG
+841 SVGAKEYIIRSTGM
-855 ADPLIDLNQLN
+855 AHHLIDLNQLD
-866 FEQLALR
+866 FKHLALR
-873 FAANKRTAAKAIEKD
+873 FAANKRTAALAIKKDIEK
-888 LEQRLDEAVR
+888 RLVDVVR
-898 KNPTRLELAE
+898 KNPTQLQLAE
-908 RFRKLIEEY
+908 RFRRLIKDY
-917 NAGAHNL
+917 NAGTHNL

-933 INDELTEEEQRA
+933 INDELTNEEQRA
-945 VREDASEAELAIFDL
+945 VREDATEAELAIFDL
-960 LTKPEPELNAS
+960 LTKPEPELT
-971 EAMMVKGAAKKLLE
+971 EAEAKKVMGAARKLLK
-985 HIEEKLV
+985 HVEEKLV

-1007 AVGTVLDEELPDV
+1007 ATGTVLDAQLPDV

-1025 FDRKV
+1025 FDQKV
-1030 DAVYGHIYASY
+1030 DVIFDHIYASY
-1041 FDDGGSVYDTPGAA
+1041 FNNGGSVYDAPNVGTDTGAA
-1055 AKVGVAVAT
+1055 IAT
-1064 LPTRAEEVTDDLL
+1064 LPSTAEEVSDDLL
-1077 TQVRSD
+1077 AQVQSD
-1083 PELFARLVETVF
+1083 PELFARLMETLF
-1095 GASATWACPTSELLI
+1095 GASATWACPTEELLI

-1116 VEYKQTARWNVQE
+1116 VEYKQTARWNVRE
-1129 QRRDSAMEQVIVK
+1129 QRRDTTMEQVIVK
-1142 TVAGM
+1142 TVAGL

-1158 VTDNREPVGLDDDY
+1158 VTDSREPVGLDDDY
-1172 AQVKPANADGYVN
+1172 AQVKPPSADGYVN

-1192 TTLGHAGANRLDI
+1192 NNLGHAGANRLDI
-1205 HIDRV
+1205 RIDRV
-1210 NGHDVCRIDI
+1210 NRQDVCRIDI

-1229 KNPKG
+1229 KNKN
-1234 SDTLYQRRNNSTR
+1234 STHTLYQRRNNSTR
-1247 AVPAEEAGA
+1247 EVPDDQVEAFIAE
-1256 FVADRFSQ
+1256 RFRSQ
-1264 PETGTSLAPTQLG
+1264 HAS
-1277 SAG
+1277 

>member
-1 MSAGHLTEDELVEQ
+1 
-15 PALRLLAQLGWEVA
+15 
-29 SGFEETLGPAGTL
+29 
-42 GRDAQSEPVLGHR
+42 
-55 LRDSLRILNPGLPDA
+55 
-70 TLDSAAEQLVDDRS
+70 
-84 AMDRVRANREV
+84 
-95 YDLLHEGAKVETAG
+95 
-109 NDGTRQTVTVRFID
+109 
-123 WNHTDENDWLAVSQF
+123 
-138 WIIGDMY
+138 
-145 KRRADV
+145 
-151 VLFVNGIPLVFIEF
+151 
-165 KASHKN
+165 
-171 VRDAYDAN
+171 
-179 LRDYRDTVPHLFWFN
+179 
-194 AFVVLSNGADTRVG
+194 
-208 STFAPW
+208 
-214 ANFAEWKKI
+214 
-223 NSEGEQGVVSL
+223 
-234 ETALR
+234 
-239 GTCEPHRL
+239 
-247 LDLAENFVAFTE
+247 
-259 RPGGLVKAFA
+259 
-269 KNHQFLGV
+269 
-277 NNSLEA
+277 
-283 LRELKQ
+283 
-289 REGRLGVFWH
+289 
-299 TQGSGKSLS
+299 
-308 MLWFTQKVLRK
+308 
-319 EPGNWTFVLVT
+319 
-330 DRKELDEQLYGQF
+330 
-343 ADSGV
+343 
-348 ITTGQEVHAETSAHL
+348 
-363 RELLAQD
+363 
-370 HRYVFTL
+370 
-377 IHKFIP
+377 
-383 PVKGQPMPVLSE
+383 MPVLSE

-567 AELESRLADTAELER
+567 AELESRLTDTAELER
-582 PHLESLIEFMRST
+582 PHLVSLIEFMRST

-612 APGLEIAK
+612 AAGLEIAK

-627 EDLGSKFKDSEDPF
+627 EDLNSKFKDPDDPF

-655 SPSTSSV
+655 SPSSSSV
-662 YLDKP
+662 YVDKP

-727 LIDELNAALSEAAEF
+727 LVDELNAALSEAAEF

-808 VAVIRSMATKIESS
+808 VAVIRSMATKIQSS

-841 SVGAKEYIIRSTGG
+841 SVGAKEYIIRSAGG

-960 LTKPEPELNAS
+960 LTKPEPELNAT
-971 EAMMVKGAAKKLLE
+971 EAMKVKGAAKKLLE

-1007 AVGTVLDEELPDV
+1007 AVGTVLDAELPDV

-1025 FDRKV
+1025 FDQKV

-1041 FDDGGSVYDTPGAA
+1041 FDDGGSVYDTPGAVA
-1055 AKVGVAVAT
+1055 DTGMAVAT

-1077 TQVRSD
+1077 TQVRAD

-1095 GASATWACPTSELLI
+1095 GASATWACPTEELLI

-1116 VEYKQTARWNVQE
+1116 VEYKQTARWNVRE
-1129 QRRDSAMEQVIVK
+1129 RRRDSAMEQVIVK

-1158 VTDNREPVGLDDDY
+1158 VTDSREPVGLDDDY

-1192 TTLGHAGANRLDI
+1192 TNLGHAGANRLDI
-1205 HIDRV
+1205 RIDSI
-1210 NGHDVCRIDI
+1210 NGHDICRIDI
-1220 PASSRPIWV
+1220 PASSRPIWA
-1229 KNPKG
+1229 KNPK
-1234 SDTLYQRRNNSTR
+1234 SADTLHQRRNNSTR
-1247 AVPAEEAGA
+1247 AVPADEVETFLAERFGIQEPA
-1256 FVADRFSQ
+1256 AARVATFLRS
-1264 PETGTSLAPTQLG
+1264 TG
-1277 SAG
+1277 

>member
-1 MSAGHLTEDELVEQ
+1 MSAGRLTEDELVEQ

-55 LRDSLRILNPGLPDA
+55 LRDSLRNLNPGVP
-70 TLDSAAEQLVDDRS
+70 DSALEKAAEELVADRS

-95 YDLLHEGAKVETAG
+95 YALLHEGAKVETTG
-109 NDGTRQTVTVRFID
+109 SDGTRQTVTVRFID

-179 LRDYRDTVPHLFWFN
+179 LGDYRDTVPHLFWFN

-214 ANFAEWKKI
+214 DNFAEWKKI

-348 ITTGQEVHAETSAHL
+348 ITTGQEVHAETSANL

-383 PVKGQPMPVLSE
+383 PEKGQPMPVLSE

-486 ELEDLLEAAELDEAQ
+486 ELEDLLDAAELDEAQ

-554 MYDLVEAEWARYL
+554 MHDLVAAEWACYL

-582 PHLESLIEFMRST
+582 PHLVSLIEFMRST
-595 DMAVVVSQAQ
+595 DMVVVVSQAQ

-612 APGLEIAK
+612 AAGLEIAK

-627 EDLGSKFKDSEDPF
+627 EDLNSKFKDPDDPF

-715 SGVDSPIRPKDD
+715 VGVDSPIRPKDD
-727 LIDELNAALSEAAEF
+727 LVDELHAALADAAGF

-774 DEQTRRR
+774 GEQTRRR

-808 VAVIRSMATKIESS
+808 VAVIRSMESKIESS
-822 SESPDIRGVMDSVS
+822 SESPDIGGVMDSVS

-841 SVGAKEYIIRSTGG
+841 SVEAKEYIIRSAGG

-960 LTKPEPELNAS
+960 LTKPEPELNAT
-971 EAMMVKGAAKKLLE
+971 EAMKVKGAAKTLLE

-1007 AVGTVLDEELPDV
+1007 AVGTVLDAELPDV

-1025 FDRKV
+1025 FDQKI

-1041 FDDGGSVYDTPGAA
+1041 FDDGGSVYDAPGAA
-1055 AKVGVAVAT
+1055 ADVGTAVAT
-1064 LPTRAEEVTDDLL
+1064 LPTSAEEVTDDLL
-1077 TQVRSD
+1077 TQVRAD

-1095 GASATWACPTSELLI
+1095 GASATWACPTEELLI

-1116 VEYKQTARWNVQE
+1116 VEYKQTARWNVRE
-1129 QRRDSAMEQVIVK
+1129 RRRDSAMEQVIVK

-1158 VTDNREPVGLDDDY
+1158 VTDSREPVGLDDDY
-1172 AQVKPANADGYVN
+1172 AQVKPANAYGYVN

-1192 TTLGHAGANRLDI
+1192 TSLGHTGANRLDI
-1205 HIDRV
+1205 RIDRI
-1210 NGHDVCRIDI
+1210 NGHDVCRIDV

-1229 KNPKG
+1229 KNPN
-1234 SDTLYQRRNNSTR
+1234 DANTL
-1247 AVPAEEAGA
+1247 
-1256 FVADRFSQ
+1256 
-1264 PETGTSLAPTQLG
+1264 
-1277 SAG
+1277 